1 MIEVKCDDV
10 LSAMQER
17 KCDFGQ
23 ALRFLRE
30 KQGMTIRK
38 VAKAVDKTPTYI
50 SDIERGNNK
59 PPEKELIEKIL
70 NVLEIQEME
79 IQCYLY
85 DLAARKRG
93 GIPGDMVDYIMEH
106 SNLRLVIRK
115 AQRQKSGEEFWAEC
129 LNRI

>member
-1 MIEVKCDDV
+1 MKSIGYDDT
-10 LSAMQER
+10 LLELQER

-23 ALRFLRE
+23 ALRFLRK
-30 KQGMTIRK
+30 KQEMTIRK
-38 VAKAVDKTPTYI
+38 VAKKVKKTPTYI

-70 NVLEIQEME
+70 NALEIQEVE

-85 DLAARKRG
+85 DLAAEKRG
-93 GIPGDMVDYIMEH
+93 GVPVDIIDYIKEH

-129 LNRI
+129 LNKM